1 MNVDAADLRKGGT
14 CQSYIFARQ
23 KSEFEKKVIGLK
35 GSNKMDAKIAL
46 VKRKVKN
53 IQFTVGRQPLHRQK
67 FKKTL
72 EEKKKKS

>member
-1 MNVDAADLRKGGT
+1 
-14 CQSYIFARQ
+14 
-23 KSEFEKKVIGLK
+23 
-35 GSNKMDAKIAL
+35 MDAKIAL
-46 VKRKVKN
+46 VKRKVMD